1 MNFSYVQRRNLSM
14 NLNFLSTTIRWSLL
28 INCFLICYSKYFKY
42 TVPRFHCHWSIFWKV
57 CVACTLNCPILPCMG
72 PVCSCKIGSQCCFR
86 SFHPSNNWPAS
97 EFQNILLVLWW
108 PEGCLLFGFSH
119 SEFGCSGG
127 NVSIV
132 QESDLWLDKGSHH
145 YACCHRNNCIDVWSC
160 LLDILAWIPILW
172 VLWHCWHIASHHPY
186 TSTLPC
192 SLSLCSRSPSNV
204 DHHRRMSGRR
214 KMFLVE
220 VSRLLCLWRVWQ
232 RICWTLV
239 ELTLIWHT

>member
-1 MNFSYVQRRNLSM
+1 M

-42 TVPRFHCHWSIFWKV
+42 TVLRFHCHWSIFWKV
-57 CVACTLNCPILPCMG
+57 CVACTYKGKMETKWWIYLNKVLCQILTLNCPILPCMG

-97 EFQNILLVLWW
+97 EFQNICGTYLIEKYPNKIWNETLLVLWW

-132 QESDLWLDKGSHH
+132 LESENIFNIKKSLTQIGSGE
-145 YACCHRNNCIDVWSC
+145 NGSKI
-160 LLDILAWIPILW
+160 I
-172 VLWHCWHIASHHPY
+172 
-186 TSTLPC
+186 
-192 SLSLCSRSPSNV
+192 
-204 DHHRRMSGRR
+204 MSQIN
-214 KMFLVE
+214 E
-220 VSRLLCLWRVWQ
+220 Y
-232 RICWTLV
+232 
-239 ELTLIWHT
+239 E